1 MRTLPAKFISPL
13 LLGLTLL
20 TGAGHAMATEDCK
33 PVPKVEHTA
42 KTRTAE
48 FMKKRWGKVD
58 LNRDGAISKEE
69 YLKEA
74 TDRFNATDLNH
85 DGKITPEE
93 ISQFYEQMSAPKK
106 PGDGKPDPAPTPKP
120 AKP

>member
-1 MRTLPAKFISPL
+1 MRTLPSKFISPL

-20 TGAGHAMATEDCK
+20 TSAGQAMAAEECK
-33 PVPKVEHTA
+33 PAPKVEHTA

-58 LNRDGAISKEE
+58 LNRDGVISKEE

-74 TDRFNATDLNH
+74 TDRFNATDMNH

-93 ISQFYEQMSAPKK
+93 VAQFYEKMSQPQK
-106 PGDGKPDPAPTPKP
+106 PGEGKPDAASAPKP